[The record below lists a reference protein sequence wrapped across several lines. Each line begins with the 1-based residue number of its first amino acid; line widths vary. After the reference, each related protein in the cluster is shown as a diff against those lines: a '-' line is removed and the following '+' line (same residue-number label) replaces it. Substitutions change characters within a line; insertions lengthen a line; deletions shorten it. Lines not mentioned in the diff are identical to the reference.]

1 MEQILTWVKNGLL
14 FGVISSLILLL
25 SPNKSYE
32 KHMNLVVGLLFILV
46 MIHPIISFF
55 DLDSKTYVS
64 FIQNYIGAS
73 GNGDYLSDKEI
84 SLYTDTIGIE
94 ILSVLEDAGY
104 SVDEVRPYVDEKG
117 SVYRIVV
124 SVKSD
129 EQSFYALERYIRSVF
144 GEEVEIIY
152 E

>member
-73 GNGDYLSDKEI
+73 GNGDYLSEEEL

-104 SVDEVRPYVDEKG
+104 SVDNVTPYVDEKG
-117 SVYRIVV
+117 TVYKIEISVDGGERTL
-124 SVKSD
+124 
-129 EQSFYALERYIRSVF
+129 YALERYIRNVF